1 MILALSSQAGLLSL
15 VHEFMVKSPFF
26 SFTAARRSWRGARAA
41 LLLAALLLLAA
52 GVLLSLP
59 ALAQGAHHP
68 FAVGGNEGALGTA
81 KGLSGWLL
89 AKQAG
94 FYRMLSTAIR
104 AAKESGMAAF
114 GLASLSFAYGVFH
127 AAGPGHGKMVIAS
140 YMLANERALRRGIAI
155 AFGAAF
161 LQGLS
166 AISIVG
172 ISAVLFRATAK
183 HMTMAANGAELAS
196 YAGIVILGA
205 VLVYV
210 KGAAL
215 LSCWREPKAL
225 AAASA
230 GGPTRVFPSDSCAKH
245 HAHGP
250 EAAHCHAPDPGTL
263 GAGFSLK
270 SALLTV
276 AAAGLRPCS
285 GAILVLVFALSQGVG
300 RRNVLWDGG
309 HHLRACELCRS
320 CQKCRG
326 QIFPIR
332 FQAGSG
338 CRAPGR
344 GSGCLRGAWLG
355 ACVIGNGRCRR
366 QRGEL
371 SCGGAFAPCSWS
383 RHRAS

>member
-270 SALLTV
+270 SALLTI

-285 GAILVLVFALSQGVG
+285 GAILVLVFALSQGIFTAGALSVAAMSFGTTATTSALASFAVLAKNAAAKYSQSGSRRALVAG
-300 RRNVLWDGG
+300 RLVEAVAACAVLGLGLALLATVVAGG
-309 HHLRACELCRS
+309 SVA
-320 CQKCRG
+320 
-326 QIFPIR
+326 
-332 FQAGSG
+332 
-338 CRAPGR
+338 
-344 GSGCLRGAWLG
+344 
-355 ACVIGNGRCRR
+355 N
-366 QRGEL
+366 
-371 SCGGAFAPCSWS
+371 
-383 RHRAS
+383 